1 MSIEI
6 KIDKRIASVEILKQF
21 ENLLEIKVDDN
32 KVRTTIEDMAKS
44 YEQPEAYVS
53 WYYSD
58 KSRLQGVQ
66 QMVLEDQTVE
76 WLVSQAKISDET
88 VGFSDIMDANQR

>member
-1 MSIEI
+1 MFQDQAERRVALGLILGEI
-6 KIDKRIASVEILKQF
+6 IHTKEL
-21 ENLLEIKVDDN
+21 KVDDS
-32 KVRTTIEDMAKS
+32 KVRSTIEDMAKS

-58 KSRLQGVQ
+58 KSRLHSVE

-76 WLVSQAKISDET
+76 WLVSEAKIANET
-88 VGFSDIMDANQR
+88 MSFSDIMEANQR